1 MMIGHVDI
9 IGTKKL
15 QKRKAKERATA
26 TKYGRTTTSTT
37 VSEALVQEDVDES
50 CDDNG
55 ADAVDDSSEEPQT
68 VGTTLVASTK
78 MRLPLP
84 TVGRECDAE
93 APRGGGLHRSIDWQS
108 INRCPDR
115 CAASIISAVLQDV
128 GISNEHH
135 SSMGRGNKVRRELVY
150 WLLES

>member
-15 QKRKAKERATA
+15 QKRQKRKAKEMATA
-26 TKYGRTTTSTT
+26 TKHGRTTTSTT
-37 VSEALVQEDVDES
+37 VSEALVQDDVDES

-68 VGTTLVASTK
+68 VGTTLVTSTK

-84 TVGRECDAE
+84 TVARECDAE
-93 APRGGGLHRSIDWQS
+93 APRGRGFHGSRLV
-108 INRCPDR
+108 
-115 CAASIISAVLQDV
+115 AV
-128 GISNEHH
+128 N
-135 SSMGRGNKVRRELVY
+135 
-150 WLLES
+150 

>member
-15 QKRKAKERATA
+15 QKRQKRKAKEMATA

-93 APRGGGLHRSIDWQS
+93 APRGGGLHGTR
-108 INRCPDR
+108 
-115 CAASIISAVLQDV
+115 
-128 GISNEHH
+128 
-135 SSMGRGNKVRRELVY
+135 
-150 WLLES
+150 

>member
-1 MMIGHVDI
+1 MCKGQEGATGRKAIPNRPEDMMIGHVDI

-15 QKRKAKERATA
+15 QKLQKRNAREMATA
-26 TKYGRTTTSTT
+26 TVTKYGRTTTSTT

-50 CDDNG
+50 WDDNG

-93 APRGGGLHRSIDWQS
+93 APRGGGLHGTR
-108 INRCPDR
+108 
-115 CAASIISAVLQDV
+115 
-128 GISNEHH
+128 
-135 SSMGRGNKVRRELVY
+135 
-150 WLLES
+150 